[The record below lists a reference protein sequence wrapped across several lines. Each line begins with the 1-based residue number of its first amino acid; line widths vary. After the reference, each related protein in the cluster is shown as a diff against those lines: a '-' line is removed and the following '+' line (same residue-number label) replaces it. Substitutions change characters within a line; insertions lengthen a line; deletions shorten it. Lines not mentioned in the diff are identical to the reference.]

1 MHGVQKRNLQLEKK
15 TLLLSKQILKF
26 LAIIHPSSFQNLPL
40 VYSFSSELH
49 DVNFT

>member
-26 LAIIHPSSFQNLPL
+26 LAIILRLFKMCL
-40 VYSFSSELH
+40 
-49 DVNFT
+49 